1 MTRLAGRLRAIER
14 YRRLHPRPPTW
25 NPVIVIERPTGGY
38 RTAAYEP
45 AALSPDGRGQQHVSA
60 VLEQIH
66 AVLDRRADPRYHF
79 VDVAYL
85 ADGHVWMRTEPEVSD
100 LGQVPCWCGEMHEEP
115 PATYRADDNSE
126 GNEAWNHKETLIA
139 PLLFPSP

>member
-38 RTAAYEP
+38 RTESYEP
-45 AALSPDGRGQQHVSA
+45 AAEPPNSPGRAHVEA

-66 AVLDRRADPRYHF
+66 AELDRRADPSYHF

-85 ADGHVWMRTEPEVSD
+85 SDAHVWLRLEPALAD
-100 LGQVPCWCGEMHEEP
+100 VPLCCWCGQYHQEP

-126 GNEAWNHKETLIA
+126 RHG
-139 PLLFPSP
+139 S